1 MSVNIL
7 NEMADIKY
15 TIIIPHYNSP
25 EMLERLLK
33 FTPPQ
38 LSDCQI
44 VVIDDA
50 SNKSCVEKLHALE
63 GKFENVEWVYLTQN
77 IGGGGTRNIGLDKAK
92 GEYVIF
98 ADADDFFLPTFATI
112 LDKYADEHEADIIF
126 CNAISLYNETYLPCG
141 RVNHLQKFIQQAET
155 DYEQAELNLRYLFGE
170 PWCRIIKRDTI
181 EKYAIR
187 FDQIKSHNDTSFAY
201 LLGYYAKKILVEK
214 TAIYCVTRSAISV
227 STENYKG
234 KLENRVN
241 VFSRKNKFLADHN
254 IPVFDYWM
262 IDPLGYAI
270 SKRDW
275 PLLKKLRQIAECN
288 GIEHRT
294 LMFWIFKIYVATL
307 INKLRFR

>member
-1 MSVNIL
+1 LVG
-7 NEMADIKY
+7 
-15 TIIIPHYNSP
+15 
-25 EMLERLLK
+25 
-33 FTPPQ
+33 
-38 LSDCQI
+38 CQ
-44 VVIDDA
+44 VVVVDDA

-77 IGGGGTRNIGLDKAK
+77 LGGGGARNIGLDKAK

-112 LDKYADEHEADIIF
+112 LDKYAYEHEADIIF

-227 STENYKG
+227 STENYEG

-254 IPVFDYWM
+254 IPVFDN
-262 IDPLGYAI
+262 LLI
-270 SKRDW
+270 SSFLIAYKSGDRIM
-275 PLLKKLRQIAECN
+275 LKKLMTIAETN
-288 GIEHRT
+288 GVRKNVIYSKVIRNIISRKARR
-294 LMFWIFKIYVATL
+294 LMFWH
-307 INKLRFR
+307 R